1 MTCFT
6 LTCFT
11 VTRFCRCLP
20 EEIYASKS
28 LEQPLISTRVG
39 TVDEN
44 LDESLDS
51 LSPLERLLRCENNDA
66 HEHVASAI
74 WESASEHAAVD
85 ALNRVAAEHLQTWEA
100 NSAPSK
106 EEREGQIDENRG

>member
-1 MTCFT
+1 MACFIMTCFT
-6 LTCFT
+6 VMC
-11 VTRFCRCLP
+11 FCRSLP

-44 LDESLDS
+44 LSESLDS
-51 LSPLERLLRCENNDA
+51 LSQLERLLRCENNEA

-74 WESASEHAAVD
+74 WESESENAAVD
-85 ALNRVAAEHLQTWEA
+85 ALNSVAAEHLQTWEA

-106 EEREGQIDENRG
+106 EEREGRIDENRG